1 MSKKPEFLV
10 GVDVGTSRVVAA
22 VGELHDGG
30 VSLIGLGTAACE
42 GLRKGVVVNIDATVQ
57 SIEAALKEAELAAS
71 VEIHSV
77 YVDVGGSHIRGINS
91 HGVVGVR
98 EQEVGV
104 EDIERVLDAAR
115 AIALPADYDVL
126 HVMAQDFEVDG
137 QGGIRSP
144 LGMTGVRLEARV
156 HVIAAAAA
164 HVRNVTKC
172 CQRAGLHVADVVL
185 EPLAA
190 AEAVLTPEEKELGVA
205 VVDLGAGTTD
215 VIVFHNG
222 AVRHTAVLALG
233 GNHVTSDVAAGL
245 RTPFRDAE
253 ILKIRSGTVGARAAG
268 RELSVEIPTVGAR
281 EARLV
286 SRLEL
291 GHIIEARV
299 EEILRFVEAQLDKSG
314 LQGALTSGIVLTGG
328 GALLDGIGP
337 LAERILRNPVRIGRP
352 ILAEGS
358 ANEASSPDFA
368 AAVGLVQYGAS
379 PRDEFIPVRGEPE
392 GSWGRWRG
400 RMRDWWKKFF

>member
-10 GVDVGTSRVVAA
+10 GLDVGTSRVVAA
-22 VGELHDGG
+22 VGELHDSG

-42 GLRKGVVVNIDATVQ
+42 GLRKGVVVNIDATVHA
-57 SIEAALKEAELAAS
+57 IEAALKEAELSAA

-77 YVDVGGSHIRGINS
+77 YVDVGGSHIRGLNS

-126 HVMAQDFEVDG
+126 HVLSQDFEVDG
-137 QGGIRSP
+137 QGGIRAP
-144 LGMTGVRLEARV
+144 LGMSGVRLEARV
-156 HVIAAAAA
+156 HVIATAASPA
-164 HVRNVTKC
+164 RNIVKC
-172 CQRAGLHVADVVL
+172 CQRAGLHVADLVL
-185 EPLAA
+185 APLAA
-190 AEAVLTPEEKELGVA
+190 AEAVLSPEERELGVA
-205 VVDLGAGTTD
+205 LVDLGAGTTD

-233 GNHVTSDVAAGL
+233 GNHVTSDIAAGL

-253 ILKIRSGTVGARAAG
+253 MLKLRSGSVGARAG
-268 RELSVEIPTVGAR
+268 TRELSVEIPTVGAR
-281 EARLV
+281 EARMV

-299 EEILRFVEAQLDKSG
+299 DEILRFVHAQLEKSG
-314 LQGALTSGIVLTGG
+314 VQSGLASGIVLTGG
-328 GALLDGIGP
+328 GALLDGIVP
-337 LAERILRNPVRIGRP
+337 LAERILQNPVRIGRP
-352 ILAEGS
+352 LLAEGGVI
-358 ANEASSPDFA
+358 EASSPDFA
-368 AAVGLVQYGAS
+368 AAIGLLQYGAS
-379 PRDEFIPVRGEPE
+379 PREDFIPLRAEPE
-392 GSWGRWRG
+392 SRWGKIRARL
-400 RMRDWWKKFF
+400 RAWWKKFF